1 MALVLGEI
9 MLIQYLRGAIK
20 DLQTLISYTKLD
32 IEAIKRAEHDEIFA
46 RNAQKDALVKE
57 FETKKDLIDQE
68 IRSIKEKEPQ
78 KDIQEIIGEEA
89 IDLFGDMRNTLAEL
103 QKINSDYARM
113 VFAVSE
119 FFTSL
124 MDKLIPKDTLAY
136 GENKKVS
143 SSTQSSLLHIEA

>member
-1 MALVLGEI
+1 